1 MTTAWERRLAA
12 AAARSGPMVADI
24 ESLVPD
30 WMMGDDHDG
39 LVSLLRTASARAAF
53 RCQMRAAGPTGWT
66 VVTVNRHRDGI
77 DVDVRPEVVE
87 GRDHLTG
94 LVGRDGLD
102 ERLALA
108 LADASVRSRKVAVLW
123 LDLDHFRRINELY
136 GRQAGDETIRGIA
149 SALQDSL
156 RPSDML
162 ARFGSDEFIIVA
174 PGVTTIRDARI
185 VAERSRAIVEAYRS
199 STFPEVETTAS
210 VGLVL
215 SDAGDTP
222 AGLVTNAEVASLVAK
237 VSGRNRSDVYDD
249 ALRVALEQNQ
259 RADRS
264 LRSALE
270 ANDLTIS
277 YEPVIEPATGDPH
290 LIRVS
295 ASLPGAPDLASSA
308 ATLALRQRIVTN
320 VIGTAAV
327 ALVASERENTGPSR
341 RAGAGPADTAP
352 PPRLLV
358 PLNRELLVDTG
369 LVSVILRALDMAEL
383 SPERLMV
390 EIDERILIEHHRAAD
405 ETMEHL
411 TELGVGLA
419 LADFS
424 GGSLGRQRLTESRFD
439 HVTLTPEL
447 LAELSEAAALAA
459 LTDPV
464 SSLVGTNKLQII
476 GHGVDTPKQLRDAV
490 VAGCHLVRG
499 RALDLVGPT
508 TTMTQACHPRP
519 SDGPE
524 RSHLSIAI

>member
-12 AAARSGPMVADI
+12 AAARSGPVVADV
-24 ESLVPD
+24 EGLVPE

-39 LVSLLRTASARAAF
+39 LVSLLRTASGRAAF
-53 RCQMRAAGPTGWT
+53 RCQMRAAGPTGWS

-87 GRDHLTG
+87 GRDQLTG

-102 ERLALA
+102 ERLALC
-108 LADASVRSRKVAVLW
+108 LADAEVRGQKVAVLW

-136 GRQAGDETIRGIA
+136 GRQAGDETICGLA
-149 SALQDSL
+149 GALQDSL
-156 RPSDML
+156 RPADVL

-174 PGVTTIRDARI
+174 PGVSSIRDARV
-185 VAERSRAIVEAYRS
+185 VAERSRKVVEAYRS
-199 STFPEVETTAS
+199 PIHPDVETTAS

-215 SDAGDTP
+215 SDIADTP

-259 RADRS
+259 RALDRS
-264 LRSALE
+264 LRSALV

-290 LIRVS
+290 LIRVA
-295 ASLPGAPDLASSA
+295 ASLPGSPDLATAA
-308 ATLALRQRIVTN
+308 ATLALRHRIITS
-320 VIGTAAV
+320 VISTAAA
-327 ALVASERENTGPSR
+327 ALVASER
-341 RAGAGPADTAP
+341 ADTP
-352 PPRLLV
+352 HPRLLV
-358 PLNRELLVDTG
+358 PLNRELLVDNG
-369 LVSVILRALDMAEL
+369 LVAVILRALDIAEL
-383 SPERLMV
+383 APDRLMV

-405 ETMEHL
+405 ETMERL

-424 GGSLGRQRLTESRFD
+424 GGSLGRQRLTESPFD

-447 LAELSEAAALAA
+447 MAEVSEAAALAA
-459 LTDPV
+459 LADPIT
-464 SSLVGTNKLQII
+464 SLVGTNRVQIV
-476 GHGVDTPKQLRDAV
+476 GQGVDTPKRLRDAV

-499 RALDLVGPT
+499 RALDIVGPT
-508 TTMTQACHPRP
+508 SDMNQARDPHP
-519 SDGPE
+519 SDAPA
-524 RSHLSIAI
+524 RSHLSVAG